1 MFLLLHKDK
10 FIIFLLLFVNFNSFG
25 ETFFS
30 EGTHFF
36 TKNISE
42 EKCYENAQKD
52 AIRNVMTKAGY
63 SFISNRENLICAE
76 VKGNDICEYF
86 EEVQISYDKGF
97 IKSKEFSSR
106 QIINEGLINRKC
118 KIFLKATLEEF
129 KNKHDSNY
137 ILTAELNH
145 NTYRDGEKI
154 IINGEINVPSK
165 IYIFYLNDKN
175 EEATLLFPN
184 KFENKVNF
192 SGKFVFPA
200 NNNYNLI
207 ANFPLNHNKDT
218 ILENI
223 VIVSVKSN
231 KGNFKVI
238 DKEPFISI
246 LSRLNELGRDKWK
259 KLHLNYLILRE

>member
-1 MFLLLHKDK
+1 
-10 FIIFLLLFVNFNSFG
+10 VNFNSFG

-36 TKNISE
+36 PKNISE
-42 EKCYENAQKD
+42 EQCYENAKKD
-52 AIRNVMTKAGY
+52 AIKNIMNKAGY
-63 SFISNRENLICAE
+63 SYLSNRENLICAE

-86 EEVQISYDKGF
+86 EDVQISYDNGF
-97 IKSKEFSSR
+97 LKSKEFSNR
-106 QIINEGLINRKC
+106 QILNEGLINRKC
-118 KIFLKATLEEF
+118 KIFLKATLE
-129 KNKHDSNY
+129 KYKDNHDPNY
-137 ILTAELNH
+137 ILYAELNH
-145 NTYRDGEKI
+145 NVYRDGEKI
-154 IINGEINVPSK
+154 IINGEINLPSK
-165 IYIFYLNDKN
+165 IYIFYLNNKN
-175 EEATLLFPN
+175 EVATLLFPN
-184 KFENKVNF
+184 KFENKINF

-200 NNNYNLI
+200 INNYDLV

-223 VIVSVKSN
+223 IIISTKSN

-246 LSRLNELGRDKWK
+246 LSRLNELGRDKWR